1 MLSLSP
7 HQSVVSL
14 AVFDKYLISQP
25 LFDPLVSNKKLN
37 AESLPNESCLLRSTS
52 FGCFE
57 AGFHYV
63 EQAGTHRDSAAPAPP
78 FWAEWWN

>member
-7 HQSVVSL
+7 HQYVVSL
-14 AVFDKYLISQP
+14 AVFDKYMISQP
-25 LFDPLVSNKKLN
+25 LFDSLVSNKKLN
-37 AESLPNESCLLRSTS
+37 AESLSNKNCLLRSTS

-63 EQAGTHRDSAAPAPP
+63 EQAGTHRDSTAPATP
-78 FWAEWWN
+78 F

>member
-7 HQSVVSL
+7 HQDVVSL
-14 AVFDKYLISQP
+14 AVFDKYMLSQP
-25 LFDPLVSNKKLN
+25 SFDPLVSNKTLN
-37 AESLPNESCLLRSTS
+37 AESLPNENCLLCSTS

-78 FWAEWWN
+78 F